1 MTTENMEIG
10 IDNTNSSFAFNDN
23 GDKVPVEETQQ
34 EEGSEAASESAEA
47 KPLEGTQDGM
57 EAAPPPYNPTMKYK
71 YEGKELPI
79 DELFKP
85 LLTSEEAEKKI
96 RELHEIRDAFPKYKE
111 TYEEYK
117 QIAPQ
122 YQSLVGE
129 LQELGNL
136 RQQNLPAFLEKMQV
150 QPQDVLEQ
158 MDPAIIKQH
167 VARLY
172 ALEDLTPEQ
181 RHAYNQQQQ
190 ALKERDLYQRR
201 TQELEQQVFQRD
213 VERKSF
219 ELDQSMGTSDVKD
232 IQAKFDKHYGS
243 GAFKNEVIQAGQIA
257 FKLEQRDLSPREA
270 IERVMKKY
278 SPLLNQGSPQ
288 MVQAPTG
295 EKVKVIPN
303 VTSRPV
309 SPGKTKPRSLDDIR
323 KLADSMED

>member
-1 MTTENMEIG
+1 MTTENIG
-10 IDNTNSSFAFNDN
+10 IDTSSSSFDDSGNKILPDAVDTVAPQAGN
-23 GDKVPVEETQQ
+23 EE
-34 EEGSEAASESAEA
+34 ADAESAEA
-47 KPLEGTQDGM
+47 KPLEGTQEDM
-57 EAAPPPYNPTMKYK
+57 EAAPPPYNPNMKYK
-71 YEGKELPI
+71 FEGKELPI
-79 DELFKP
+79 DEFFKP
-85 LLTSEEAEKKI
+85 LITNEEAEKRI
-96 RELHEIRDAFPKYKE
+96 RELSEISQAFPKYKE

-122 YQSLVGE
+122 YQSLVSE

-136 RQQNLPAFLEKMQV
+136 RQQNLPEFLSKMQV

-190 ALKERDLYQRR
+190 AVRERDLLQRR
-201 TQELEQQVFQRD
+201 TQELERQVFERD

-219 ELDQSMGTSDVKD
+219 ELEQSMGTSDVKD
-232 IQAKFDKHYGS
+232 MQTRFDAIYGS
-243 GAFKNEVIQAGQIA
+243 GAFRNEVIQAGQIA
-257 FKLEQRDLSPREA
+257 FQLQQRDLTPQEA
-270 IERVMKKY
+270 IQTVMKKFG
-278 SPLLNQGSPQ
+278 PVLKQNTPQ
-288 MVQAPTG
+288 TVQAPTG

-309 SPGKTKPRSLDDIR
+309 SPGKTKPKSLDDIR
-323 KLADSMED
+323 KLADMMED